1 MNNRCN
7 FTIHVRNTKQKRK
20 CKNKAAFDFN
30 DCRLCKLHSNVK
42 FRSFVIK
49 IQSAFRSHR
58 CRVLLIKLRDL
69 PIDLQNHIIGFI
81 KNDFK
86 EQRIYNQISNYLVK
100 KFRNHIYFLNNNTFT
115 DNNNNT
121 LTDNNNNTLTDN
133 NNNNTL
139 TDNNNYYSNS
149 IILANICNS
158 LLDFSHIDYTIN
170 LLLKM
175 QKYKIL
181 LNYNKNYTNST
192 TPYLKTWQSLNLA
205 SNRSLT
211 SLKTLMEYIYNYCK
225 RWYPNCIAHTNWS
238 S

>member
-42 FRSFVIK
+42 FRPFVIK

-100 KFRNHIYFLNNNTFT
+100 KFRNHIYFL
-115 DNNNNT
+115 
-121 LTDNNNNTLTDN
+121 N